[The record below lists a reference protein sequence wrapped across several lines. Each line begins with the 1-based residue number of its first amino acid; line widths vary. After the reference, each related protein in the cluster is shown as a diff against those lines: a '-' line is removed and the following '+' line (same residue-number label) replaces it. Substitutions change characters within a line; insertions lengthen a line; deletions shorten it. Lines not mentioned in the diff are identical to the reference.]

1 MIEINDP
8 ARPKFDR
15 TNAALAGFVFMVSFI
30 VYAMTVQRSFS
41 FWDCGE
47 FIACA
52 YSLGIPHPPGTPLF
66 VIIGRLFAL
75 IPFVE
80 DISYR
85 INYLSVI
92 SSAFTAMFSYL
103 LTVRLVG
110 YFFDK
115 EERNSRINRGIAYIG
130 GIAGG
135 FFVAFSRTNW
145 ANSVEA
151 EVYGLALGLSVA
163 IVWLTLRYYEERGTP
178 AASKTLILIF
188 YLTMLGIGIH
198 MTVFLVL
205 PICSVFFVL
214 KRDATPRDWL
224 TLCGFII
231 MELAFIMLFA
241 NGRGG
246 VSAFYAVS
254 AFMGVVLLM
263 LLYKKINWA
272 IVIAIASVCTVM
284 VSFTT
289 YEYTLGIAVALLLI
303 LAALSKRMRWN
314 LRWKTALAIVFIGF
328 MGMSVHGY
336 IPIRSTQNPRID
348 ENNPSRDWRTF
359 ENFLDRKQYQ
369 QQSMLDRMFARR
381 GSWANHFGRHAH
393 MGYWSYFEEQYSRTG
408 WEFILP
414 FFLLG
419 MLGMITAIK
428 KRLEIGLPFF
438 TLFLVCSVGLILYM
452 NFADGTM
459 YNAMT
464 GDAYLE
470 VRNRDYFFTPAFIFF
485 GIAMG
490 LGISA
495 IIIWLKNRVGAA
507 DPGRRR
513 TVVMA
518 TSILALLP
526 VVSFAHNYHACD
538 RSENYI
544 PHNYAAN
551 ILDTCEP
558 NSILF
563 TSGDNDTFPL
573 WCIQEVY
580 GYRLDVRVVNLS
592 LLNTDWYVEQMKNRY
607 GVPISLEDSQIVW
620 YPFEVSPGVWRGRP
634 AKQFFDRARK
644 RRTYLWPS
652 PYKGRIVRVA
662 DMIMD
667 EIVLESTY
675 KENDSLKLKQPI
687 YFSSPPYAESPLGLR
702 ERIHSVG
709 MLYKLSYD
717 PPPRAI
723 DAERGYDLYMN
734 TYRYDGYADSKVY
747 REENSTGVFVTMGVN
762 ASRIYEEFM
771 TQARLDS
778 AAGIT
783 DSEAKDKA
791 INIMKKMIEVYPEYW
806 QTSLYLADV
815 YEQAGDTA
823 EADDLWN
830 RMHDSLETFAAS
842 NPENLFYRQD
852 LGLAKVQLGQRN
864 NDSTMIDEGIDLAW
878 DAFRA
883 NANSSFAFRKLAMI
897 LLRTGRNAELSKA
910 VDLFTEYKINQSDPF
925 LQQLIGS
932 RTALP
937 PTPKGQVGM

>member
-1 MIEINDP
+1 LIENNDAAGP
-8 ARPKFDR
+8 GFDR
-15 TNAALAGFVFMVSFI
+15 TNAGLAGFVFLVSFV
-30 VYAMTVQRSFS
+30 VYALTVQRSFS

-52 YSLGIPHPPGTPLF
+52 FSLGIPHPPGTPLF
-66 VIIGRLFAL
+66 VIIGRLFSL

-92 SSAFTAMFSYL
+92 SSALTAMFSYL

-110 YFFDK
+110 YFFDR
-115 EERNSRINRGIAYIG
+115 EERNSPMNRVVAYIG

-151 EVYGLALGLSVA
+151 EVYGLALALSVA
-163 IVWLTLRYYEERGTP
+163 IVWLTLRYFEERGT
-178 AASKTLILIF
+178 AAAAKTLILVF

-214 KRDATPRDWL
+214 KKEATRRDWL

-231 MELAFIMLFA
+231 MELVFIMLFS

-246 VSAFYAVS
+246 VGAFYVAS
-254 AFMGVVLLM
+254 AFMGVGLLV

-272 IVIAIASVCTVM
+272 LVIAIASVCTVM
-284 VSFTT
+284 IQFTT
-289 YEYTLGIAVALLLI
+289 YEKATVIAVILLI
-303 LAALSKRMRWN
+303 VLAVLSKQRRWN
-314 LRWKTALAIVFIGF
+314 LQWKTALAIVFFGF

-336 IPIRSTQNPRID
+336 IPIRSSLNPRID
-348 ENNPSRDWRTF
+348 ENNPSRDWQTF

-369 QQSMLDRMFARR
+369 QISMLERMFNRR
-381 GSWANHFGRHAH
+381 GTWENHFGRHAH
-393 MGYWSYFEEQYSRTG
+393 MGFWSYFEEQYSRTG

-419 MLGMITAIK
+419 MIGMITAIR

-452 NFADGTM
+452 NFADGTQ
-459 YNAMT
+459 YSFQT

-470 VRNRDYFFTPAFIFF
+470 VRNRDYFFTPAFVFF
-485 GIAMG
+485 GVAMG

-495 IIIWLKNRVGAA
+495 VIIWLINRVSGV
-507 DPGRRR
+507 DPARRR

-518 TSILALLP
+518 SSILALLP
-526 VVSFAHNYHACD
+526 VVSLAHNYHACD
-538 RSENYI
+538 RSENFI
-544 PHNYAAN
+544 PRNYATN

-558 NSILF
+558 NAILF

-607 GVPISLEDSQIVW
+607 GVPISLDDSQIVW
-620 YPFEVSPGVWRGRP
+620 YTSETQGGNPRGRP
-634 AKQFFDRARK
+634 TKPFFDRARK
-644 RRTYLWPS
+644 RRTFLEPS
-652 PYKGRIVRVA
+652 PFNGRIVRVA
-662 DMIMD
+662 DMMMD

-675 KENDSLKLKQPI
+675 KENDTLKLKQPI

-702 ERIHSVG
+702 DRIHSVG

-723 DAERGYDLYMN
+723 DADRAYDLFMN
-734 TYRYDGYADSKVY
+734 TYRFDGYADSKVY
-747 REENSTGVFVTMGVN
+747 REENATGVFVTMGVN

-771 TQARLDS
+771 TQAKIDS

-783 DSEAKDKA
+783 DSDAKEKA
-791 INIMKKMIEVYPEYW
+791 VNLMNKMIEVYPEYW
-806 QTSLYLADV
+806 QTSLYLADI
-815 YEQAGDTA
+815 YEQDGDTA
-823 EADDLWN
+823 AADELWN
-830 RMHDSLETFAAS
+830 RMHDSLMAFAES
-842 NPENLFYRQD
+842 NPENLFYMQD

-864 NDSTMIDEGIDLAW
+864 VDTAMVDEGVALAW

-883 NANSSFAFRKLAMI
+883 NPNSSYAFRKLAMI
-897 LLRTGRNAELSKA
+897 LIRTARTSELNQA
-910 VDLFTEYKINQSDPF
+910 INLFKEYKINVNDPF
-925 LQQLIGS
+925 LQQLEGG
-932 RTALP
+932 RGAP
-937 PTPKGQVGM
+937 PPNPRGQPGM